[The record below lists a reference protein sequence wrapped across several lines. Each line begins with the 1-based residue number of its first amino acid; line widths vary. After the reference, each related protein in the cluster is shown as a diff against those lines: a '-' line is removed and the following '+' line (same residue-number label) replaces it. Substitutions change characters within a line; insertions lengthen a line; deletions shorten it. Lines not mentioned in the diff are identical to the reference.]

1 MTSRPGATAA
11 RAVIFVIQLYRNT
24 VSPLRLPTCR
34 FTPTC
39 SQYAVEALSEY
50 GLIRGCW
57 FAGVRLLKCGPWH
70 AGGWDPIPERRGD
83 RRANGR
89 GRSVDVTAAAD
100 DAGAS
105 RVFDWFSLDIIYY
118 PVSAIMWVW
127 YKAFAFVLGP
137 SNFFAWALSVMFLVF
152 TLRAI
157 LYKPFVRQIRT
168 TRQMQELQPQ
178 IKALQKKYGK
188 DRQRMAL
195 EMQKLQKEHGFNPIL
210 GCLPMLAQIPV
221 FLGLYHVLRS
231 FNRTQGGFGQPK
243 LSPELNR
250 SLGNY
255 VFSATDVGHFLDAN
269 LFGAPIGATMI
280 QTTGLGAF
288 NEFNRLAVI
297 LVGVPMMILAGVATY
312 FNSRASVAR
321 QSPEAAANPQT
332 AMMNKLALYV
342 FPVGVV
348 VGGPFLPLAIIVYWL
363 ANNIWTFGQQHYVFG
378 KIEKE
383 EEAKKLEAQERRA
396 ANAPQPG
403 AKPARQRK
411 AQAASAETND
421 ETASEPA
428 EITESSAQELSTD
441 EKPAGAN
448 ANKSSTRSGAPGRT
462 PRPGA
467 KPKKRKR

>member
-1 MTSRPGATAA
+1 
-11 RAVIFVIQLYRNT
+11 L
-24 VSPLRLPTCR
+24 
-34 FTPTC
+34 
-39 SQYAVEALSEY
+39 
-50 GLIRGCW
+50 
-57 FAGVRLLKCGPWH
+57 
-70 AGGWDPIPERRGD
+70 
-83 RRANGR
+83 
-89 GRSVDVTAAAD
+89 
-100 DAGAS
+100 
-105 RVFDWFSLDIIYY
+105 FDWFSLDIIYY

-127 YKAFAFVLGP
+127 YKLFAFFLGP
-137 SNFFAWALSVMFLVF
+137 SNFFAWGLSVMFLVF

-195 EMQKLQKEHGFNPIL
+195 EMQKLQREHGFNPIL

-250 SLGNY
+250 TIGNY
-255 VFSATDVGHFLDAN
+255 IFSPTDVAHFLDAN

-280 QTTGLGAF
+280 QKTGLDAF
-288 NEFNRLAVI
+288 TEFNRASVI
-297 LVGVPMMILAGVATY
+297 AVGVPLMIAAGVATY

-342 FPVGVV
+342 FPLGVV
-348 VGGPFLPLAIIVYWL
+348 VGGPFLPLAIILYWFS
-363 ANNIWTFGQQHYVFG
+363 NNIWTFGQQHYVFG

-383 EEAKKLEAQERRA
+383 EEEKKLAAIERRA
-396 ANAPQPG
+396 ANAPP
-403 AKPARQRK
+403 
-411 AQAASAETND
+411 
-421 ETASEPA
+421 
-428 EITESSAQELSTD
+428 
-441 EKPAGAN
+441 
-448 ANKSSTRSGAPGRT
+448 
-462 PRPGA
+462 PGA
-467 KPKKRKR
+467 KPKRDRKAGGPAATDGEPEDDYEVTDSTGTEVSSDEKSGSGNSGAKGNSSSNSANRTPKPGAAPRPGARPKKRKR